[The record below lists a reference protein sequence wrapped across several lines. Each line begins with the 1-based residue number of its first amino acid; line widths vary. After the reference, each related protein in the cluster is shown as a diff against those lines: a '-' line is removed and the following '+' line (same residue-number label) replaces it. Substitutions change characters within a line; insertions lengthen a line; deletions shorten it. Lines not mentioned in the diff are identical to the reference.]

1 MTVPLPQEYIEELL
15 AGYVLG
21 DLSLEETE
29 SLQQLLVEYPEL
41 EAEIQSLQEILTTLP
56 YALPSRGLNPQVRQN
71 ILDRISPSSTPSL
84 SPLAANPLPPENSP
98 PSTPLPQFPR
108 SPTSRIQ
115 RTWRNLSVSW
125 TAIPW
130 MKVAGGMATLLV
142 AVLSI
147 RTYQLQQ
154 QLVAM
159 QRQIDRQED
168 VIAMLQQPNTRLVSL
183 KGMDGAVTAS
193 GSMVMTPGDPQVVL
207 ILQNLPPLP
216 EGQAYQLWS
225 VINDQKIP
233 WEQFRVNAQGTA
245 FTKLSLPSNYPA
257 SYIITR
263 LVVTIEVSPTPPI
276 PTGPMV
282 MISDL

>member
-1 MTVPLPQEYIEELL
+1 MTVPLPQEYLEELL

-29 SLQQLLVEYPEL
+29 NLQQLLVEDPDL
-41 EAEIQSLQEILTTLP
+41 EAEIQSLQEILATLP
-56 YALPSRGLNPQVRQN
+56 YTLPTRELNPQVRQN
-71 ILDRISPSSTPSL
+71 ILDRISPLPTPSL
-84 SPLAANPLPPENSP
+84 SPLAADPLPPQNI
-98 PSTPLPQFPR
+98 PQFSKP
-108 SPTSRIQ
+108 STSRIL

-125 TAIPW
+125 TASWTAIPW
-130 MKVAGGMATLLV
+130 MRVAGGIATLLV
-142 AVLSI
+142 AALSI

-233 WEQFRVNAQGTA
+233 WEQFRVNEQGTA
-245 FTKLSLPSNYPA
+245 FTKLSLPSSYPS